1 MGSAR
6 RPRGMTRRSVLRD
19 RCFAFRACA
28 IDVGKALF
36 SKCGLRRD
44 YSIAVLVLRHCY
56 CACENMPNTRPWV
69 GQTNLQLSDLHVYSL
84 AGLGEHTHAMHDPRP
99 PRTGQWHCALQRAQR
114 PHRTHAAAQRVSAT
128 QEARG
133 DTRTHGLAPP
143 PRRTDLTAHNAHPK
157 HNRLDGT
164 DRSQRPQAQRAWTER
179 TANNAHIK
187 HNRFGRN
194 GSHPR
199 GPRRPPARE
208 SQTAMT
214 PPQPPHL

>member
-1 MGSAR
+1 MRSSSSCWTFDTTAR
-6 RPRGMTRRSVLRD
+6 HVND
-19 RCFAFRACA
+19 
-28 IDVGKALF
+28 
-36 SKCGLRRD
+36 RRD

-84 AGLGEHTHAMHDPRP
+84 AGLGEHTHAMHTPPPPHWPMALRIAEGTAATPHSRRGTARQRHTGGARRHAHTRSRAP
-99 PRTGQWHCALQRAQR
+99 PRAGPTS
-114 PHRTHAAAQRVSAT
+114 P
-128 QEARG
+128 
-133 DTRTHGLAPP
+133 
-143 PRRTDLTAHNAHPK
+143 LTTPTK

>member
-1 MGSAR
+1 
-6 RPRGMTRRSVLRD
+6 MTD
-19 RCFAFRACA
+19 AT
-28 IDVGKALF
+28 I
-36 SKCGLRRD
+36 
-44 YSIAVLVLRHCY
+44 VLVLRHCY

-69 GQTNLQLSDLHVYSL
+69 GQTICQTFTCTPLQGLVL
-84 AGLGEHTHAMHDPRP
+84 AWRAHTRNARHAPPALANGALRIAEGTAATPHSRRGTARQRHTGGARRHAHTRSRAP
-99 PRTGQWHCALQRAQR
+99 PRAGPTS
-114 PHRTHAAAQRVSAT
+114 P
-128 QEARG
+128 
-133 DTRTHGLAPP
+133 
-143 PRRTDLTAHNAHPK
+143 LTTPTK

>member
-1 MGSAR
+1 
-6 RPRGMTRRSVLRD
+6 
-19 RCFAFRACA
+19 
-28 IDVGKALF
+28 
-36 SKCGLRRD
+36 
-44 YSIAVLVLRHCY
+44 
-56 CACENMPNTRPWV
+56 MPNTRPWV

-84 AGLGEHTHAMHDPRP
+84 AGLGEHTHAMHTPPPALANGTAHCRGHSGHTALTPRHSASAPHRRREATRAHTVYRAP
-99 PRTGQWHCALQRAQR
+99 PRAGPTS
-114 PHRTHAAAQRVSAT
+114 P
-128 QEARG
+128 
-133 DTRTHGLAPP
+133 
-143 PRRTDLTAHNAHPK
+143 LTTPTK

>member
-1 MGSAR
+1 
-6 RPRGMTRRSVLRD
+6 MTD
-19 RCFAFRACA
+19 AT
-28 IDVGKALF
+28 I
-36 SKCGLRRD
+36 
-44 YSIAVLVLRHCY
+44 VLVLRHCY

-69 GQTNLQLSDLHVYSL
+69 GQTNCETYTCTPLQ
-84 AGLGEHTHAMHDPRP
+84 GLESTHTQCTPPP
-99 PRTGQWHCALQRAQR
+99 PRTGQSMALRILQRAQR

-143 PRRTDLTAHNAHPK
+143 PRAGPTSPLTTPTK

-179 TANNAHIK
+179 TAHNAHIK

-214 PPQPPHL
+214 PPQPPHLAPLPITDTHLYA